1 MQDVFMKTHQ
11 RNYKISISESGL
23 EWISKEIQGQ
33 FDIKKWLIVTDENVS
48 NIYLDNFIDFF
59 CDEEII
65 INKYVI
71 PPGEGSK
78 SLNQAEKIIDYLSE
92 KSFTR
97 RDGIIAFGG
106 GVVGDL
112 AGFVASIYL
121 RGIPWIQVPTTLLAQ
136 VDSSVGGK
144 VAVNTSYGKNL
155 IGSFYQPNGVYVD
168 ISFLKTLDPR
178 EIKSALG
185 EVIKYA
191 CIYDGELFEILD
203 KSSLKTMDWYNIVN
217 RCINIKKYFVENDE
231 REDGLRK
238 HLNFGHT
245 LGHALEQY
253 HNFEGISHGEGVLRG
268 IIFATWLSKDLG
280 YLSDEAYMRICN
292 LIRNYG
298 YNFSES
304 NYDLEKLYPMIKR
317 DKKSHGEGIEFI
329 LIKEIGKSFIYKL
342 SNKNLKEKLIE
353 EML

>member
-1 MQDVFMKTHQ
+1 MQEIFMETHQ
-11 RNYKISISESGL
+11 KKYKINISDSGF
-23 EWISKEIQGQ
+23 EWISKDIEVQ
-33 FDIKKWLIVTDENVS
+33 FDIKKWLVITDENVS
-48 NIYLDNFIDFF
+48 NIYVEKFIESF
-59 CDEEII
+59 CEEETMI
-65 INKYVI
+65 KTYVI
-71 PPGEGSK
+71 PPGESSK
-78 SLNQAEKIIDYLSE
+78 TLKQAEKIIDYLSE
-92 KSFTR
+92 ISFTR
-97 RDGIIAFGG
+97 RDGIIALGG

-121 RGIPWIQVPTTLLAQ
+121 RGIPWVQVPTTLLAQ

-191 CIYDGELFEILD
+191 CIYDYELFEILER
-203 KSSLKTMDWYNIVN
+203 SSLNTMDWSNIIS
-217 RCINIKKYFVENDE
+217 RCINIKKHFVENDE

-253 HNFEGISHGEGVLRG
+253 HNFKGISHGEGVVRG

-280 YLSDEAYMRICN
+280 YLSYETYNRVCN
-292 LIRNYG
+292 IIKKYD
-298 YNFSES
+298 YNFSETS
-304 NYDLEKLYPMIKR
+304 YDLEKLYPMIIR
-317 DKKSHGEGIEFI
+317 DKKSHGDGIEFI
-329 LIKEIGKSFIYKL
+329 LIKEIGNSFIYKL
-342 SNKNLKEKLIE
+342 SNKNLKKILIE
-353 EML
+353 GML